1 MNDQGVHWYLVVVD
15 FSERKVYM
23 LDSAPCDER
32 KVLREKDV
40 LRMIFITYYFSIFLS
55 LF

>member
-15 FSERKVYM
+15 FSDRKIYV

-32 KVLREKDV
+32 KLLRHRDV
-40 LRMIFITYYFSIFLS
+40 LKMVFITHYFLVFPFL
-55 LF
+55 F